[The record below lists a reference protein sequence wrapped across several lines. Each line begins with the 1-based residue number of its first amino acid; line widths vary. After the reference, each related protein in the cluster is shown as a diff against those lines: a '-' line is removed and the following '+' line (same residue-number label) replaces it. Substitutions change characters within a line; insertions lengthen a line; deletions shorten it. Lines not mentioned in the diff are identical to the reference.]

1 VTAPSLIDSQNML
14 ATTHH
19 LTRFT
24 FPFSWACLPGL
35 SVPCGLSSEGLPIGM
50 LLNGRPFEEGVLFR
64 AGYAY
69 QSETDWH
76 RKTPPLLTR

>member
-1 VTAPSLIDSQNML
+1 ML

-35 SVPCGLSSEGLPIGM
+35 SVPCGLSFEGLPIGM